1 MSDTDK
7 RQDQTLTEQES
18 ATTDSAVEELD
29 ESTPTEEAAADEA
42 PEDNATAAEAADD
55 STPDDAD
62 DSAVAEDD
70 VVRPEPEPKKRGAGI
85 AWLALLLS
93 AAALAA
99 VGYTLYEDWRN
110 AAADEVDSAV
120 AGLES
125 QLTATRRSLSDLE
138 SRVGDIDTADDGTA
152 AAVEAL
158 GRELDERVRMLSS
171 LPGRMTTLES
181 SMSSLAGV
189 SDSAR
194 STWLLAEAEY
204 YLQIANA
211 QLQLANNPQLASMAL
226 SMADERVAQI
236 ADPALTDVRRAI
248 ADESAALDVM
258 EKPDIAGATLTLA
271 SLARVVESL
280 PLARAAVADASDAES
295 FDAEQSGVQRAWA
308 AVKSTASGLVKVT
321 PPEQEKLAMLTPD
334 GESFL
339 RNNIALQLQSA
350 RLALLR
356 GEQAVFEQT
365 LDDTSALL
373 DDYFDTD
380 SAQVASAR
388 ETLSEI
394 RGSVFTTSVPDI
406 STSLRLLRQ
415 YRTLAESSQ

>member
-7 RQDQTLTEQES
+7 RQDKTPDEQES
-18 ATTDSAVEELD
+18 APGDPATDENAPVEEAPA
-29 ESTPTEEAAADEA
+29 ESDLADEA
-42 PEDNATAAEAADD
+42 RSVEEPAAAGDAADD
-55 STPDDAD
+55 STTAPDIPV
-62 DSAVAEDD
+62 SKKSP
-70 VVRPEPEPKKRGAGI
+70 RKRGNGV

-93 AAALAA
+93 ASALGA
-99 VGYTLYEDWRN
+99 VGYTLFQDWRH
-110 AAADEVDSAV
+110 ASEDPLEDAV
-120 AGLES
+120 AGVES
-125 QLTATRRSLSDLE
+125 QLTATRRSLSELE
-138 SRVGDIDTADDGTA
+138 SRVQGIDAGNEGSA
-152 AAVEAL
+152 AAIEAL
-158 GRELDERVRMLSS
+158 RSEMDDRMRLLSS

-181 SMSSLAGV
+181 SMASLAGV

-194 STWLLAEAEY
+194 NTWLLAEAEY

-211 QLQLANNPQLASMAL
+211 QLQLANNPRLASMAL
-226 SMADERVAQI
+226 SMADERVLQI

-248 ADESAALDVM
+248 ADELAALDVM
-258 EKPDIAGATLTLA
+258 EKPDIAGVTLTLA

-280 PLARAAVADASDAES
+280 PLARTAVSGAPAAES
-295 FDAEQSGVQRAWA
+295 FNAEQGGAQRAWA
-308 AVKSTASGLVKVT
+308 AVKSAVSGLVRVT
-321 PPEQEKLAMLTPD
+321 PPEQEKLALLTPD

-356 GEQAVFEQT
+356 GEQVVFEQT
-365 LDDTSALL
+365 LDDAAALL

-394 RGSVFTTSVPDI
+394 RGNVLSTSVPDI
-406 STSLRLLRQ
+406 SASLRLLRQ
-415 YRTLAESSQ
+415 YRTLAENSQ

>member
-7 RQDQTLTEQES
+7 RQNETPDEQES
-18 ATTDSAVEELD
+18 TTVD
-29 ESTPTEEAAADEA
+29 PAADEIAETASEEPESA
-42 PEDNATAAEAADD
+42 PQAAAAETAADD
-55 STPDDAD
+55 DDAAS
-62 DSAVAEDD
+62 DSSAADEVAPAE
-70 VVRPEPEPKKRGAGI
+70 VTPKKRGNGV
-85 AWLALLLS
+85 AWLALLVS
-93 AAALAA
+93 VIALAA
-99 VGYTLYEDWRN
+99 FGYSVFEDWRN
-110 AAADEVDSAV
+110 ADESGVEDAV
-120 AGLES
+120 AGVES
-125 QLTATRRSLSDLE
+125 QLTATRRSLSELE
-138 SRVGDIDTADDGTA
+138 SRLGDIDAAGDGTA
-152 AAVEAL
+152 ADVDAL
-158 GRELDERVRMLSS
+158 RTELDERVRLLSS

-181 SMSSLAGV
+181 SIASLAGV
-189 SDSAR
+189 STSAR
-194 STWLLAEAEY
+194 DTWLLAEAEY

-211 QLQLANNPQLASMAL
+211 QLQLANNPTLASMAL
-226 SMADERVAQI
+226 SMADERVMQI
-236 ADPALTDVRRAI
+236 ADPALTDIRRAI

-280 PLARAAVADASDAES
+280 PLARAAGADEPDAES
-295 FDAEQSGVQRAWA
+295 FDAEQSGVRRAWA
-308 AVKSTASGLVKVT
+308 AVRSTAAGLVKVT

-356 GEQAVFEQT
+356 GEQAIFEQAI
-365 LDDTSALL
+365 DDVSALL
-373 DDYFDTD
+373 DDYFDAD

-388 ETLSEI
+388 ETLEEV

-406 STSLRLLRQ
+406 SSSLRLLRQ